1 MNNVNRNIKARLGPP
16 RESSISVRSRVD
28 EKVTSQYSKTEAQQF
43 VRYSLASRF
52 FSFKCGICGETYS
65 FEGKGGFLVTNET
78 TEMQNYNSSQ
88 TLVSSGFISCFD
100 CFDIYQKHHAI
111 TGIAIPLLNIFK

>member
-16 RESSISVRSRVD
+16 RESSISVRSRVG

-88 TLVSSGFISCFD
+88 TLVSSVLFLVLIVSIFT
-100 CFDIYQKHHAI
+100 KN
-111 TGIAIPLLNIFK
+111 TTLLQVSLFPY